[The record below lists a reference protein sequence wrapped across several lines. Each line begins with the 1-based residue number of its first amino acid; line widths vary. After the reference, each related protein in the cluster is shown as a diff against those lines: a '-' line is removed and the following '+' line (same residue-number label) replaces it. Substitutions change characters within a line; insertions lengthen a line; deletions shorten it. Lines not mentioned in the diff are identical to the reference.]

1 MRTIDSILKAV
12 LAVAVIS
19 AVAGCA
25 AVPKPHSL
33 DTQPIGAPPPPP
45 PLETQPVDAPPP
57 PPPVAGS

>member
-1 MRTIDSILKAV
+1 MKKVVTAFMIIGFA
-12 LAVAVIS
+12 A

-25 AVPKPHSL
+25 TVEPSPGL

-57 PPPVAGS
+57 PPPPITGN